1 MNTNSNISQELLETI
16 ERYYNATMTG
26 EERIGFEARL
36 QQEPEFK
43 TQVEDIKTLLFGIE
57 EQALTE
63 KLEEFHSD
71 LPINMEAEKTDFRL
85 RQLHYRQIAASVIIL
100 VASVSFWIFSG
111 SSTELLYDDY
121 FKPDPGLPTT
131 MSSSDNFAFY
141 DAMVH
146 YKHGDYKKAIGK
158 WEILHDKVPQND
170 TLNYFLGSA
179 YLADKNEDKAISYL
193 EDVTETQASAFKNEA
208 YYYLGFAY
216 LKKKNIASAK
226 KNFKSSTF
234 ENSKTILSKL
244 D

>member
-1 MNTNSNISQELLETI
+1 MS
-16 ERYYNATMTG
+16 R
-26 EERIGFEARL
+26 EERIVFETRL
-36 QQEPEFK
+36 QQDPEFR

-57 EQALTE
+57 EYALNE
-63 KLEEFHSD
+63 KLDEFHSD
-71 LPINMEAEKTDFRL
+71 LPINMETGKTDPKV
-85 RQLHYRQIAASVIIL
+85 RQLHFRQIAAAVIIL
-100 VASVSFWIFSG
+100 IASASFWIFNG
-111 SSTELLYDDY
+111 SSNERLYDDY

-141 DAMVH
+141 DAMVN

-193 EDVTETQASAFKNEA
+193 ENVTETKASAFKNEA

-216 LKKKNIASAK
+216 LKKENIASAK
-226 KNFKSSTF
+226 KNFKSSTL